1 VTGAPLEISGRD
13 DLGGGFYHTR
23 LAAGGAVIV
32 GGALADAGM
41 HALMSPA
48 QVNARHREALQ
59 QWVAAAC
66 PGAVSNLRG
75 VDQVHGAAVVAA
87 SSLRD
92 GRRVEADGVIAADAQ
107 DAPVVM
113 AADCAPVWLFDP
125 ARQIVALLHA
135 GWRGVAAGVIE
146 AGVRAA
152 AESGAEAHRLVA
164 AVGPHLQACC
174 FEVGPEVAAHFA
186 GHTRPAATLVIERH
200 RNDSVALDLSSAI
213 AARLRASR
221 VPTIHAALA
230 CTRCRADILH
240 SYRRN
245 GKGGPLMAAIGFAG
259 SSLV

>member
-1 VTGAPLEISGRD
+1 MTGALEVSGRD

-32 GGALADAGM
+32 GGALADTGM

-48 QVNARHREALQ
+48 HVNARDRAALR

-66 PGAVSNLRG
+66 PGADSHLRG
-75 VDQVHGAAVVAA
+75 VDQVHGSTVVAA
-87 SSLRD
+87 VSLRD
-92 GRRVEADGVIAADAQ
+92 GRRVEADGVIAVDAQ
-107 DAPVVM
+107 DVPVVM

-125 ARQIVALLHA
+125 SRRIVALLHA

-146 AGVRAA
+146 AGVRTAT
-152 AESGAEAHRLVA
+152 ESGGEARRLVA

-174 FEVGPEVAAHFA
+174 FEVGPEVAAQFA
-186 GHTRPAATLVIERH
+186 GHTRPAATLVIERQ

-213 AARLRASR
+213 AARLRAVH
-221 VPTIHAALA
+221 VPAIHAALA

-245 GKGGPLMAAIGFAG
+245 GKGGPLMAAVGFAG
-259 SSLV
+259 SSFV